1 MFLIELTFPAGRYHA
16 TAWGRHV
23 NEGVSEWPPSP
34 YRLIRALYDAW
45 KRKLADWDSERVER
59 VLAALSS
66 SLPFYRLP
74 TSSVAHTRSYLSK
87 NETDPQAKTLIF
99 DGFVVLNPRAAVL
112 MGWPESLPSG
122 ESLLDDLDS
131 LLSVLN
137 YLGRSESWISA
148 RVVRGVTGVEWNCR
162 PARPQEALVGD
173 VVPVAVPVPPEEYK
187 PLSPSPEKNGSG
199 GKAKGKK
206 AQVFSWF
213 EAIATG
219 TDLLL
224 EHGMSYPPAMRYAEY
239 VMSAQDIPP
248 MIVAP
253 IQKQDSICNSV
264 LYSLDSKVLPLVTQ
278 TLEVAEQV
286 RVRLMG
292 IHKKLAGGDARV
304 SPLFSGKS
312 PDGSPL
318 SGHRHCFVLPQDR
331 DCDGRI
337 DHILVYCRHQA
348 FDDLEQMALDR
359 LETLWQRGGKPEVRC
374 VPIPWGGVLPKDL
387 VFVSATPFVLS
398 RHRKPNRESFEEW
411 LHAEVARECANH
423 GLGSPTAI
431 SIVPNLALQ
440 VGRSIRWA
448 EFRRNRKEDPVR
460 TGLGLLLRFS
470 QEVQGPI
477 ALGYGCHFGLG
488 QFRPV
493 EERLC
498 ARPI

>member
-1 MFLIELTFPAGRYHA
+1 MLLIELTFPAGRYHA

-23 NEGVSEWPPSP
+23 NEGVPEWPPSP

-45 KRKLADWDSERVER
+45 KRKLPDWDSDRVER
-59 VLAALSS
+59 VLTALSS
-66 SLPFYRLP
+66 SLPSYLLP
-74 TSSVAHTRSYLSK
+74 VSSVAHTRSYLNTNGRDATK
-87 NETDPQAKTLIF
+87 DKTLIF
-99 DGFVVLNPRAAVL
+99 DGFVVLNPRATVL
-112 MGWPESLPSG
+112 MGWPECLPA
-122 ESLLDDLDS
+122 EASLLDDLDS

-162 PARPQEALVGD
+162 PARPQESLAGEIVS
-173 VVPVAVPVPPEEYK
+173 VAVPVSPEEYK
-187 PLSPSPEKNGSG
+187 PALIG
-199 GKAKGKK
+199 KGKK
-206 AQVFSWF
+206 AQTYGWF

-219 TDLLL
+219 TGLLL
-224 EHGMSYPPAMRYAEY
+224 EHGMSHPPAMRFAEY
-239 VMSAQDIPP
+239 VTSVEDIQSA
-248 MIVAP
+248 IVAP
-253 IQKQDSICNSV
+253 ARRQDSTIRSV

-292 IHKKLAGGDARV
+292 IHKRLAGGDARV

-331 DCDGRI
+331 DGDGRI
-337 DHILVYCRHQA
+337 DHILVHSRHQA
-348 FDDLEQMALDR
+348 FDDRERMALDG
-359 LETLWQRGGKPEVRC
+359 LEALWQHGGKPDVRC
-374 VPIPWGGVLPKDL
+374 VPVQWGGVLPQGSE
-387 VFVSATPFVLS
+387 FISATPFVLS
-398 RHRKPNRESFEEW
+398 RHRKPNRGSFEEW
-411 LHAEVARECANH
+411 LHAEVARECMNH
-423 GLGSPTAI
+423 GLESPAAI
-431 SIVPNLALQ
+431 SIVPNLTLQ

-460 TGLGLLLRFS
+460 AGLGLLLRFS
-470 QEVQGPI
+470 QKVQGPI

-493 EERLC
+493 EE
-498 ARPI
+498 